1 MKENNAAASD
11 RRAPR
16 QIGATLSLLS
26 ERVEAAQHRQVAS
39 AKAMAQAGYTPEV
52 VEAAVEELKPKA
64 PRTKPTAKRGMT
76 SRSMSEIGQLE
87 LLEREQRGEFSLYPL
102 SPGSEYPL
110 ILTRAPIFLP
120 TRRSVAA
127 SLHDSDLSIPFR
139 TGWGE
144 GRKYGPPLT
153 VYDEDTLL
161 ALAGLRKARLEGD
174 AERMPIPTR
183 NVIQFESPT
192 RVHALYTT
200 IAEVEDFLKKPKGG
214 SGHKRRLESVHR
226 LAATRIKFS
235 QMSDRSVGKKGLKKT
250 VMISLIDVRS
260 VEEGNDSFLYVQF
273 PPEMACWLEE
283 SFAYIDMDVR
293 RELSDNGKVIH
304 KHLSGQETF
313 NLLADTL
320 RAVTAS
326 QLSKKN
332 FMREL
337 RATMKQ
343 LHSIGWCEYDIVGN
357 GRSSPYK
364 LIGRRLKKK

>member
-1 MKENNAAASD
+1 MDENKIAAEH
-11 RRAPR
+11 RTAPR
-16 QIGATLSLLS
+16 RISATLSLLKD
-26 ERVEAAQHRQVAS
+26 RIDAVELRDRQAAT
-39 AKAMAQAGYTPEV
+39 AMEQEGYTPEV
-52 VEAAVEELKPKA
+52 VEAACSEAEKRAA
-64 PRTKPTAKRGMT
+64 PRRRTAKRGMT
-76 SRSMSEIGQLE
+76 SRSLSEMAQLE
-87 LLEREQRGEFSLYPL
+87 LMTAEQRGDFSMYPL

-127 SLHDSDLSIPFR
+127 SLHDKEFSIPFS

-161 ALAGLRKARLEGD
+161 ALAGLRKQRLEGE
-174 AERMPIPTR
+174 AERMPIPTKR
-183 NVIQFESPT
+183 AIPFKRPT
-192 RVHALYTT
+192 RVHALYAT
-200 IAEVEDFLKKPKGG
+200 IAEIEEFLKKPKGG

-226 LAATRIKFS
+226 LAATRIKFT
-235 QMSDRSVGKKGLKKT
+235 QMSDKTVGSKGLKKT
-250 VMISLIDVRS
+250 VVISLIDVQT
-260 VEEGNDSFLYVQF
+260 VEEGNDSFIYVQF

-283 SFAYIDMDVR
+283 SFAYIDMDIR
-293 RELSDNGKVIH
+293 RQLTDNGKVIH
-304 KHLSGQETF
+304 KHLSGMATF
-313 NLLADTL
+313 NILADTL

-337 RATMKQ
+337 RATMT
-343 LHSIGWCEYDIVGN
+343 LLDSLGWCEYEIAGN
-357 GRSSPYK
+357 GRSKPYK